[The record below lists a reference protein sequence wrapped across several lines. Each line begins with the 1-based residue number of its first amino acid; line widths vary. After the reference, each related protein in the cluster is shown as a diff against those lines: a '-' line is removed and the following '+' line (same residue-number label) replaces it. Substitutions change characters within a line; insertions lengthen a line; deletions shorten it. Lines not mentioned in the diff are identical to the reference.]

1 MQTKNLNRGVR
12 RYNRTRAIQHAFNIY
27 RYQWGLGTKDA
38 YKYYKSQHD
47 LIILEDNAARFS
59 HQDEHRLDV
68 LAMATKNARH
78 MRTCSCWMCSGYKKY
93 EKTPKMLREAAKDAD
108 DWADVEDSWED
119 AAFNPDISASSIYSH
134 RI

>member
-1 MQTKNLNRGVR
+1 MPFDSSLRMR
-12 RYNRTRAIQHAFNIY
+12 RTRPTMRQGRFVFQA
-27 RYQWGLGTKDA
+27 
-38 YKYYKSQHD
+38 
-47 LIILEDNAARFS
+47 ILEDNAARFS

-93 EKTPKMLREAAKDAD
+93 EKTPKMIREAAKDAD
-108 DWADVEDSWED
+108 DWTDVEDSWED
-119 AAFNPDISASSIYSH
+119 AAFNPDISASPIYSH

>member
-27 RYQWGLGTKDA
+27 RTWHGFRAENA
-38 YKYYKSQHD
+38 YDYNKWQHD
-47 LIILEDNAARFS
+47 KIVLEDNAARFS

-68 LAMATKNARH
+68 LAIATKNARH
-78 MRTCSCWMCSGYKKY
+78 MRMCSCWMCSGYKKY

-119 AAFNPDISASSIYSH
+119 AAFNPDISASPIYSH